1 MGRVNYKV
9 ILDQYKKNGKG
20 NVRLT
25 QSSLYLTKPISS
37 TQTSYNFDVL
47 ETQSAT
53 LQGNE
58 IRLNLN
64 DEFIVTQLGF
74 YLQASVS
81 DGLGTSYGNVLLTTP
96 PTQDAGATATLN
108 NFYQGA
114 FQIAV
119 NNVIYL
125 DKWDTTKHKFVP
137 RTQYADYFL
146 AGGQS
151 ARIDSVDFSRNSM
164 YPVEPLITLSGAKKN
179 DLRLDLPTAISGAT
193 FTIATNDGR
202 SNVYVIDRVGIFLRG
217 LNAQNGASFQQ

>member
-25 QSSLYLTKPISS
+25 QSSLYLTKPISA

-47 ETQSAT
+47 ETQSST
-53 LQGNE
+53 LEENE

-64 DEFIVTQLGF
+64 DEFIVTAMGF
-74 YLQASVS
+74 YLQ
-81 DGLGTSYGNVLLTTP
+81 GTATSGFGANWGRVLFTHP
-96 PTQDAGATATLN
+96 NTQESSANGTLN
-108 NFYQGA
+108 NYYQGA

-125 DKWDTTKHKFVP
+125 DKWDTQKHKFVP
-137 RTQYADYFL
+137 RTQFGDFATPTM
-146 AGGQS
+146 AVN
-151 ARIDSVDFSRNSM
+151 DSVDFSRNAM
-164 YPVEPLITLSGAKKN
+164 YPVEPLVTLSGAKKN
-179 DLRLDLPTAISGAT
+179 DLKLQLPTAIAGAT
-193 FTIATNDGR
+193 FSLTDNIGNATTYTIN
-202 SNVYVIDRVGIFLRG
+202 RVVCILRG

>member
-1 MGRVNYKV
+1 MGRINYKV

-25 QSSLYLTKPISS
+25 QSSLYLTKPISA

-53 LQGNE
+53 LVENE

-64 DEFIVTQLGF
+64 DEFIVTQIGF
-74 YLQASVS
+74 YLQASVTDS
-81 DGLGTSYGNVLLTTP
+81 LGANLGRVLLTHP
-96 PTQDAGATATLN
+96 QTQVEAGLGTLN

-125 DKWDTTKHKFVP
+125 DKWDTQKHKFVP
-137 RTQYADYFL
+137 RTQYGNFATPTQ
-146 AGGQS
+146 AQN
-151 ARIDSVDFSRNSM
+151 DSIDFSRNSM
-164 YPVEPLITLSGAKKN
+164 YSVEPLVTLSGAKKN
-179 DLRLDLPTAISGAT
+179 DLKLQLPSAITGGDFIITQDDTRTST
-193 FTIATNDGR
+193 YT
-202 SNVYVIDRVGIFLRG
+202 IDRVCILLRG

>member
-25 QSSLYLTKPISS
+25 QSSLYLTKPISA
-37 TQTSYNFDVL
+37 TQTSYSFDVL

-53 LQGNE
+53 LQANE

-81 DGLGTSYGNVLLTTP
+81 DGMGVNYGNVLLTTP
-96 PTQDAGATATLN
+96 PTQDAGATALLN
-108 NFYQGA
+108 DFYQGA

-125 DKWDTTKHKFVP
+125 DKWDTAKHKFVP
-137 RTQYADYFL
+137 RTQYADYFAA
-146 AGGQS
+146 AGNS

-179 DLRLDLPTAISGAT
+179 DLRLDLPAAITGSN

-202 SNVYVIDRVGIFLRG
+202 SNVYVINRVGIFLRG

>member
-25 QSSLYLTKPISS
+25 QSSLYLTKPISA
-37 TQTSYNFDVL
+37 TRTTYDFDVL

-53 LQGNE
+53 LVENE

-64 DEFIVTQLGF
+64 DEFIITSMGF
-74 YLQASVS
+74 YLQATAT
-81 DGLGTSYGNVLLTTP
+81 DGMATSYGRVLLTNVPVQVNGTL
-96 PTQDAGATATLN
+96 GTLN
-108 NFYQGA
+108 NYYQGA
-114 FQIAV
+114 FSIAV

-125 DKWDTTKHKFVP
+125 DKWDTQKHKFIP
-137 RTQYADYFL
+137 RTQYGNFATPTQ
-146 AGGQS
+146 AVT
-151 ARIDSVDFSRNSM
+151 DSVDFSRNAM

-179 DLRLDLPTAISGAT
+179 DLKLQLPTSITGGT
-193 FTIATNDGR
+193 FTLKDDGGL
-202 SNVYVIDRVGIFLRG
+202 STSYTIDRVAVVLRG

>member
-9 ILDQYKKNGKG
+9 ILDQYKRNGKG

-25 QSSLYLTKPISS
+25 QSSLYLTKPISP

-53 LQGNE
+53 LVENE

-64 DEFIVTQLGF
+64 DEFIVTQMGF
-74 YLQASVS
+74 YLQATAT
-81 DGLGTSYGNVLLTTP
+81 DALGAPLGRVLLTHSQTN
-96 PTQDAGATATLN
+96 QEAGLGTLN

-125 DKWDTTKHKFVP
+125 DKWDTQKHLFVP
-137 RTQYADYFL
+137 RTQLSNFVL
-146 AGGQS
+146 GS
-151 ARIDSVDFSRNSM
+151 AQATNDSVDFSRNSM
-164 YPVEPLITLSGAKKN
+164 YSVEPLVTLSGAKKN
-179 DLRLDLPTAISGAT
+179 DLKLQLPTAITGGNFVMTA
-193 FTIATNDGR
+193 NDG
-202 SNVYVIDRVGIFLRG
+202 SKITYTIDRIALVMRG
-217 LNAQNGASFQQ
+217 LNSQNGASFQI

>member
-1 MGRVNYKV
+1 MGRINYKV
-9 ILDQYKKNGKG
+9 ILDQYKRNGKG

-25 QSSLYLTKPISS
+25 QSSLYLTKPISP

-53 LQGNE
+53 LVENE

-64 DEFIVTQLGF
+64 DEFIVTQIGF
-74 YLQASVS
+74 YLQASVTDRMGS
-81 DGLGTSYGNVLLTTP
+81 SLGRVLLTHPQTN
-96 PTQDAGATATLN
+96 QEAGLGTLN

-125 DKWDTTKHKFVP
+125 DKWDTQKHKFTP
-137 RTQYADYFL
+137 RTQYGNFATPTQ
-146 AGGQS
+146 AVN
-151 ARIDSVDFSRNSM
+151 DSNNFSRDAM
-164 YPVEPLITLSGAKKN
+164 YSVEPLVTLSGAKKN
-179 DLRLDLPTAISGAT
+179 DLKLQLPSAITGGN
-193 FTIATNDGR
+193 FNVIEND
-202 SNVYVIDRVGIFLRG
+202 NIPTTYTIDRVCILLRG

>member
-9 ILDQYKKNGKG
+9 ILEQYKRNGKG

-25 QSSLYLTKPISS
+25 QSSLYLTKPISA

-53 LQGNE
+53 LIENE

-64 DEFIVTQLGF
+64 DEFVVTQMGF
-74 YLQASVS
+74 YLQATVTDS
-81 DGLGTSYGNVLLTTP
+81 LGANLGRVLLTHPQTN
-96 PTQDAGATATLN
+96 QEAGLGTLN

-125 DKWDTTKHKFVP
+125 DKWDTQKHLFVP
-137 RTQYADYFL
+137 RTQLGNFATPTQ
-146 AGGQS
+146 ATN
-151 ARIDSVDFSRNSM
+151 DSVDFSRNSM
-164 YPVEPLITLSGAKKN
+164 YSVEPLVTLSGAKKN
-179 DLRLDLPTAISGAT
+179 DLKLQLPAAITGGN
-193 FTIATNDGR
+193 FTMKANDGT
-202 SNVYVIDRVGIFLRG
+202 SIVYTIDRVACLLRG

>member
-25 QSSLYLTKPISS
+25 QSSLYLTKPISA

-53 LQGNE
+53 LQENE

-64 DEFIVTQLGF
+64 DEFIVTQMGF
-74 YLQASVS
+74 YLQ
-81 DGLGTSYGNVLLTTP
+81 GTATTSFGGSYGRVLFTHP
-96 PTQDAGATATLN
+96 NTQENTANGTLN
-108 NFYQGA
+108 NYYQGA

-125 DKWDTTKHKFVP
+125 DKWDTQKHKFVP
-137 RTQYADYFL
+137 RTQFGDFATPTM
-146 AGGQS
+146 AVN
-151 ARIDSVDFSRNSM
+151 DSVDFSRNAM
-164 YPVEPLITLSGAKKN
+164 YPVEPLVTLSGAKKN
-179 DLRLDLPTAISGAT
+179 DLKLQLPTAISGAT
-193 FTIATNDGR
+193 FTVVD
-202 SNVYVIDRVGIFLRG
+202 NVGNSTIYTIDRVCCILRG

>member
-9 ILDQYKKNGKG
+9 ILDQYKRNGKG

-25 QSSLYLTKPISS
+25 QSSLYLTKPISA

-53 LQGNE
+53 LQENE

-64 DEFIVTQLGF
+64 DEFIVTAMGF
-74 YLQASVS
+74 YLEADVT
-81 DGLGTSYGNVLLTTP
+81 DRVTGLSYGRALITHPN
-96 PTQDAGATATLN
+96 TQVNGALGTLN
-108 NFYQGA
+108 NYYQGA

-125 DKWDTTKHKFVP
+125 DKWDTQKHKFVP
-137 RTQYADYFL
+137 RTQFGNFATPTQ
-146 AGGQS
+146 AVN
-151 ARIDSVDFSRNSM
+151 DSVDFSRNAM
-164 YPVEPLITLSGAKKN
+164 YPVEPLVTLSGAKKN
-179 DLRLDLPTAISGAT
+179 DLKLQLPTAINGTT
-193 FTIATNDGR
+193 FFTTDDQSSITQY
-202 SNVYVIDRVGIFLRG
+202 NVKRICLIMRG

>member
-9 ILDQYKKNGKG
+9 ILDQYKKSGKG

-25 QSSLYLTKPISS
+25 QSSLYLTKPISA

-47 ETQSAT
+47 ETQSST
-53 LQGNE
+53 LEENE

-64 DEFIVTQLGF
+64 DEFIVTAMGF
-74 YLQASVS
+74 YLQGTATSGFGGNYGRVLFTNPVTQEN
-81 DGLGTSYGNVLLTTP
+81 GALG
-96 PTQDAGATATLN
+96 TLN

-125 DKWDTTKHKFVP
+125 DKWDTQKHKFVP
-137 RTQYADYFL
+137 RTQFGDFATPTM
-146 AGGQS
+146 AVN
-151 ARIDSVDFSRNSM
+151 DSVDFSRNAM
-164 YPVEPLITLSGAKKN
+164 YPVEPLVTLSGAKKN
-179 DLRLDLPTAISGAT
+179 DLKLQLPTAISGSP
-193 FTIATNDGR
+193 FTVTD
-202 SNVYVIDRVGIFLRG
+202 NVGNTTIYTINRVVCLLRG